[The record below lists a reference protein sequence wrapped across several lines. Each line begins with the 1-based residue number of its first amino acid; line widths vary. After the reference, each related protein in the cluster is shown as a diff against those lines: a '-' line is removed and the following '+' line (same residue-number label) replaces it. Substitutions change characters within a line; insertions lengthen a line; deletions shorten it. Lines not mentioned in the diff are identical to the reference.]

1 MQENTRYENLKNFAL
16 EFIDFLA
23 AHKTDGMLFSE
34 HRKHV
39 GAEQK
44 LYGQHVD
51 DHYDHHVDPDDMGGF
66 PTLNLTGMVKR
77 DGFEQ
82 IKAIDDTSYRGD
94 GDERV
99 IVSIAVDRDK
109 VLDLLQKYNLNG

>member
-1 MQENTRYENLKNFAL
+1 MQENTRDENLKSFAL

-39 GAEQK
+39 GEEQQ
-44 LYGQHVD
+44 LYGQHIA

-66 PTLNLTGMVKR
+66 PTLNLTGLVKR
-77 DGFEQ
+77 DGFEYT
-82 IKAIDDTSYRGD
+82 KAIDDTSYRGD
-94 GDERV
+94 GDERL
-99 IVSIAVDRDK
+99 IVSFAVDRDK
-109 VLDLLQKYNLNG
+109 VIDLLQKYNLNG